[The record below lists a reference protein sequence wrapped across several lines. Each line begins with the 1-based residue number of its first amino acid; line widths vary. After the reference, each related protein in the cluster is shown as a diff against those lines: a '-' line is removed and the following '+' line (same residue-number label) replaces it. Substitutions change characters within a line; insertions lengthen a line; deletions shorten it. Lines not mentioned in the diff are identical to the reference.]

1 MPLLPSLVKLAL
13 LTPQDPIGGG
23 DGGSGGTAEDD
34 GAISIAE
41 AKPILFPP
49 APLGSGTPYPWQG
62 AFPVPYGVVNPAN
75 GNLMLRFTLTGW
87 SGKGPDVTFTLFYN
101 SQDTRTTVL
110 GTGWRHSF
118 LASVQE
124 AGTMVW
130 GGTTYRLVNL
140 HEPDGRLRVYYW
152 KGSTISGAGDPM
164 RGVDDILEKLD
175 DGRYRLTRRNQ
186 MKWYFDATGR
196 LTEIRDL
203 QNRALTLTY
212 NPDGTLQQVSDAT
225 GRTLQFTYQNGR
237 LHTITDPL
245 GRVWTLEYTPSG
257 QLERIVLPDLV
268 YQGATEATNVG
279 FQFAYTNGVLTQVTD
294 LMGRTVAF
302 AYQNGE
308 WVGFEASG
316 GLTGGLQM
324 QAPSGCNLSGYARV
338 RTYQAGGSTA
348 TFAYDAYGRLAALAD
363 GACRL
368 TRFGW
373 DDTTFRMLWRR
384 APSGAEWRF
393 AYDTRGNVREITDPA
408 GRKVRMGW
416 NSLNLLEWV
425 RDDLTPTN
433 FYRLRYVYDPTGEG
447 RLERVRELAGV
458 PHRGEAPSYAETE
471 LEWWNGQLSRIKDA
485 RGKWT
490 ATYGYDQ
497 WGQLTSVAD
506 ALGYTDQS
514 VRNAL
519 GWTLSATNANG
530 QTIVNHYDSWGRLR
544 QKETPE
550 GVITYRYN
558 LNGQRTEMEDPAG
571 RTVWTYN
578 AQSGLLE
585 SERRERWVNG
595 QWQTVWQV
603 GYTYYAGTG
612 QLKSMTLPDGTVV
625 RYTYKALTGEL
636 GEVWRNQT
644 LVVKYHYDDFGRLWY
659 EERPRGDG
667 TAERVSYDYRVVNGR
682 ATDELERKRYAT
694 ASGVLDPTTGQ
705 PQLSEWRREEYERDG
720 VGRLVRLREYWNG
733 ALYATVEY
741 TYDHQGQ
748 LVKEVRTAA
757 SGADTA
763 SYVVEYWYDRVGNRL
778 QRVRTV
784 DSATMTE
791 VLTYDDANRVATVNG
806 QAWQHDANGNVTMR
820 VVNGESWVLQYDSQ
834 DNLVRVQRVGASAGV
849 VYAYDGLG
857 RRVRTQDGVDGAV
870 VEYAYSGSTLVAERR
885 GNAWVPM
892 VYGLELVQRGDMSQ
906 YWSWRGDLVAT
917 NGVSAP
923 AQPAPVVDA
932 FGDLVSGSPDVYAW
946 NGAWGYRYEAHTGGL
961 VKVGVR
967 WYDPTIGRFLQKDP
981 WLGTPA
987 LPLTLNAY
995 GYCVN
1000 DPIQLTDPDGER
1012 WRDAFHAWA
1021 VAIEIWIKA
1030 LTGVPETDVER
1041 PTFIPDP
1048 KSATAVTRVI
1058 VEGGDSGQGGSGSG
1072 GGTSGGGTGN
1082 GNGSKGTGKG
1092 KPRGPGF
1099 GLTTL
1104 DAYAKY
1110 DPVDFAEILQ
1120 DIGGFGR
1127 M

>member
-1 MPLLPSLVKLAL
+1 M
-13 LTPQDPIGGG
+13 
-23 DGGSGGTAEDD
+23 
-34 GAISIAE
+34 
-41 AKPILFPP
+41 
-49 APLGSGTPYPWQG
+49 
-62 AFPVPYGVVNPAN
+62 
-75 GNLMLRFTLTGW
+75 
-87 SGKGPDVTFTLFYN
+87 
-101 SQDTRTTVL
+101 
-110 GTGWRHSF
+110 
-118 LASVQE
+118 
-124 AGTMVW
+124 
-130 GGTTYRLVNL
+130 
-140 HEPDGRLRVYYW
+140 
-152 KGSTISGAGDPM
+152 
-164 RGVDDILEKLD
+164 
-175 DGRYRLTRRNQ
+175 
-186 MKWYFDATGR
+186 
-196 LTEIRDL
+196 
-203 QNRALTLTY
+203 
-212 NPDGTLQQVSDAT
+212 
-225 GRTLQFTYQNGR
+225 
-237 LHTITDPL
+237 
-245 GRVWTLEYTPSG
+245 
-257 QLERIVLPDLV
+257 
-268 YQGATEATNVG
+268 
-279 FQFAYTNGVLTQVTD
+279 
-294 LMGRTVAF
+294 
-302 AYQNGE
+302 
-308 WVGFEASG
+308 
-316 GLTGGLQM
+316 
-324 QAPSGCNLSGYARV
+324 
-338 RTYQAGGSTA
+338 
-348 TFAYDAYGRLAALAD
+348 
-363 GACRL
+363 
-368 TRFGW
+368 
-373 DDTTFRMLWRR
+373 
-384 APSGAEWRF
+384 
-393 AYDTRGNVREITDPA
+393 
-408 GRKVRMGW
+408 
-416 NSLNLLEWV
+416 
-425 RDDLTPTN
+425 
-433 FYRLRYVYDPTGEG
+433 
-447 RLERVRELAGV
+447 
-458 PHRGEAPSYAETE
+458 
-471 LEWWNGQLSRIKDA
+471 
-485 RGKWT
+485 
-490 ATYGYDQ
+490 
-497 WGQLTSVAD
+497 
-506 ALGYTDQS
+506 
-514 VRNAL
+514 
-519 GWTLSATNANG
+519 
-530 QTIVNHYDSWGRLR
+530 
-544 QKETPE
+544 
-550 GVITYRYN
+550 
-558 LNGQRTEMEDPAG
+558 
-571 RTVWTYN
+571 
-578 AQSGLLE
+578 
-585 SERRERWVNG
+585 
-595 QWQTVWQV
+595 
-603 GYTYYAGTG
+603 
-612 QLKSMTLPDGTVV
+612 
-625 RYTYKALTGEL
+625 
-636 GEVWRNQT
+636 
-644 LVVKYHYDDFGRLWY
+644 
-659 EERPRGDG
+659 
-667 TAERVSYDYRVVNGR
+667 
-682 ATDELERKRYAT
+682 
-694 ASGVLDPTTGQ
+694 
-705 PQLSEWRREEYERDG
+705 
-720 VGRLVRLREYWNG
+720 GRLVRLREYWNG